1 VFGGGAGARAGAG
14 AGGGSL
20 DGIGHGLEWKGKNCA
35 LGRALYRAAF

>member
-1 VFGGGAGARAGAG
+1 VFGGGGGGGGSAS
-14 AGGGSL
+14 GGSL